1 MATAA
6 RLRLAVKR
14 TLQLG
19 LAGVVVTPP
28 ATYSYWYTVNATKR
42 QQECIRYIVNSF
54 RIINIAHLRL
64 KIRSTY
70 MKLKG
75 FSIDSLIRKLFL
87 LHETS

>member
-1 MATAA
+1 MAI
-6 RLRLAVKR
+6 KR

-19 LAGVVVTPP
+19 LAGVVVAPP

-64 KIRSTY
+64 RISS

-75 FSIDSLIRKLFL
+75 FSVDSLHIFI
-87 LHETS
+87 SS